1 MSPKRVLHLSAKG
14 KIPMESLRL
23 GGVSRVSAQ
32 EFREAEMTISR
43 PCQLHQSKQAC
54 ALPKIME
61 EGDSWA

>member
-1 MSPKRVLHLSAKG
+1 MSPKRVLHVSAKG
-14 KIPMESLRL
+14 KIPMECLRL

-32 EFREAEMTISR
+32 EFLVAEMTISR